1 MSAGTPLDLAS
12 LDPPVWRVASGDKAH
27 GPFTMGQLLTF
38 IRAEKIGPGTRI
50 SAGDGLPFRP
60 AREIEH
66 LKSVL
71 AETIAARAARLSGA
85 SNFLVVARSTSGS
98 DTDAR
103 RKVSHALNRLG
114 RFTETMPGT
123 FLLRAPGSLSSVRRA
138 LAEAAADPN
147 VQLFIVE
154 VRDGRLGWLGL
165 PEAAS
170 AQVRSV
176 WNAPVD

>member
-1 MSAGTPLDLAS
+1 MTAAPPLDLAS
-12 LDPPVWRVASGDKAH
+12 LDPPVWRVASGEKAH
-27 GPFTMGQLLTF
+27 GPFTLGQLQTF
-38 IRAEKIGPGTRI
+38 TQAGKIGPGTRI
-50 SAGDGLPFRP
+50 SGGDGLPFRP
-60 AREIEH
+60 AREIAQ

-71 AETIAARAARLSGA
+71 AEAMAARAARLGGA
-85 SNFLVVARSTSGS
+85 SNYLVVARSSSGA

-103 RKVSHALNRLG
+103 RNVARTLNQLG

-123 FLLRAPGSLSSVRRA
+123 YLLRSRLGLATVRRT
-138 LAEAAADPN
+138 LAEGAGGPET
-147 VQLFIVE
+147 QMFIVE

-176 WNAPVD
+176 WNAPAD